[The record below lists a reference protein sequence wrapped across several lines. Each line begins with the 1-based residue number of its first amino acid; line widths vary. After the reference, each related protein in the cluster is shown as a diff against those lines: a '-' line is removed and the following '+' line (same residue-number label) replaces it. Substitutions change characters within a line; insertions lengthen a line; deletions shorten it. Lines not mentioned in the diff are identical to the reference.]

1 MTVDRSRGVGRH
13 ALSPATN
20 RIKTDE
26 LPPGGL
32 DTPEKDGR
40 NDSAASSGNRPAGL
54 CVCMCVCARGCACA
68 HIYDILSTKLL
79 ILLKKLGPWGTIIL
93 GSKTS
98 KDTLRVKIWFYC
110 KVEVKT
116 GLVGMV
122 GVGSW
127 VRVLDCVGL

>member
-32 DTPEKDGR
+32 DTPERDGR
-40 NDSAASSGNRPAGL
+40 NDVAASSGNSAAGL
-54 CVCMCVCARGCACA
+54 SVCMCVCTRECVSA

-79 ILLKKLGPWGTIIL
+79 ILLKNWGHVGPLFQTTKLEGTL
-93 GSKTS
+93 
-98 KDTLRVKIWFYC
+98 
-110 KVEVKT
+110 
-116 GLVGMV
+116 
-122 GVGSW
+122 
-127 VRVLDCVGL
+127 